1 MHRLDRDLKQI
12 AEPVLVELLVGDT
25 LDDPP
30 DRVPVDPGQPGGRG
44 RVALGHQ
51 PRDEILKISG
61 ESGAVAGE
69 RDAFHQRAVLG
80 AAQASE
86 PGVDL
91 QAPDPEIEVWR
102 QTES

>member
-1 MHRLDRDLKQI
+1 LRQATSSDRDLKQI

-69 RDAFHQRAVLG
+69 RDAFSPARRARG
-80 AAQASE
+80 SA
-86 PGVDL
+86 GV
-91 QAPDPEIEVWR
+91 
-102 QTES
+102 